1 MKRIFVGLLLLISF
15 TLMAQRERLL
25 FDFGWKFALGQ
36 AHDTQKDFGHNEN
49 TFSYLAKAGYGD
61 GAAAQKFDDR
71 AWKTIQVPHD
81 WCVALPFDSKGT
93 NSHGSKAIGKN
104 FPENSIGW
112 YRNSFIIP
120 ASDQGRRITID
131 FDGVFRNS
139 NVWING
145 FWVGNEPSGYNS
157 FSYDI
162 SDYLNYG
169 GENVIAVRVDAMM
182 EEGWFY
188 EGAGIYRHVWLNKT
202 DPLHVSRYGTF
213 VAVKLPDDLKSAN
226 IQIETVLCNES
237 LENSILEIEEQIINP
252 EGKIVSSQILKNI
265 GADKKSRKTILSQHK
280 VLAPLVWSMETPSLY
295 RLKTLVRSKGK
306 VVDEYETS
314 FGIRSVRFDPN
325 KGFFLNGK
333 SVKIVGTNNHQDHA
347 GVGAAIPDALQE
359 YRIKVMK
366 AMGSNAIRTSHN
378 PPTPEF
384 LDACDRLGMLVM
396 DEHRLMGTNPEHFR
410 QLENL
415 MRRDRNHPSVFIWS
429 LGNEE
434 WYIEGDARGAR
445 LAGVMQDFAKG
456 LDSTRAFTIAC
467 SGGWDTGIGMVTEV
481 MGYNYLKHGNVD
493 EHHKKFPWQSSIGT
507 EESNTIGTRGIYTTD
522 AANCH
527 LAPSNI
533 YDDGAEGGWKVYAS
547 RPFLSG
553 LFYWTGFD
561 YRGEPTP
568 YGWPAVVS
576 QFGIVDQCGYPKDIF
591 YYFKSWWTKEPMI
604 HLYPHW
610 NLKGQEGKEV
620 NVRVYSNCEEIEL
633 FLNKKSLGKKT
644 MPVNGHLEWN
654 VLYQQGSLLAKGYN
668 KGKEATTFEVSTT
681 GKPTTLQLTA
691 DKTTMLENRQDV
703 SVITVKI
710 NDEKGRMVPDACNAL
725 SFKISGP
732 GKIIGVGN
740 GDPVSHEADQ
750 FLEKVEFVSIKN
762 LRELPVTT
770 LEKRPETAFEW
781 NDQTWNPALQ
791 YAGKWDEYS
800 DTLLVVRG
808 TFELGDLTPDKVVT
822 FFGKSITENQSLY
835 INGKLIASNVL
846 RDAEGQRYVLDNAL
860 LRKGKNVYAIVGKKF
875 RRKYTWDYPNTD
887 PGIIS
892 VYTPAPL
899 WKRNA
904 FNGLAQIIIQHTQ
917 GSGTITLQAESD
929 GIKTGTISLTTKSGS
944 IVPTLERIK

>member
-1 MKRIFVGLLLLISF
+1 MTNLVLL
-15 TLMAQRERLL
+15 AQRERLL
-25 FDFGWKFALGQ
+25 FDFGWKFALGH
-36 AHDTQKDFGHNEN
+36 ANDTQKDFGHNEN

-71 AWKTIQVPHD
+71 AWLLVQLPHD
-81 WCVALPFDSKGT
+81 WCVALPFDAKGT

-112 YRNSFIIP
+112 YRNTFTIP
-120 ASDQGRRITID
+120 ASDQGRRITVD

-169 GENVIAVRVDAMM
+169 GENVIAVRVDATM

-188 EGAGIYRHVWLNKT
+188 EGAGIYRHVWLTKT
-202 DPLHVSRYGTF
+202 NPLHVNRFGTF
-213 VAVKLPDDLKSAN
+213 VSTKLAEDLKSASV
-226 IQIETVLCNES
+226 QVETIVFN
-237 LENSILEIEEQIINP
+237 ENSAASDFELEEQVLNP
-252 EGKIVSSQILKNI
+252 EGKIISNSIRKNLR
-265 GADKKSRKTILSQHK
+265 AEKKSRTTVITTHEIQN
-280 VLAPLVWSMETPSLY
+280 PLLWSLESPHLH
-295 RLKTLVRSKGK
+295 RLKTVIKTGGK
-306 VVDEYETS
+306 IVDEYETS
-314 FGIRSVRFDPN
+314 FGIRSVRFDPD

-359 YRIKVMK
+359 YRIKVLK
-366 AMGSNAIRTSHN
+366 DMGSNAIRTSHN

-415 MRRDRNHPSVFIWS
+415 IRRDRNHPSVFIWS

-445 LAGVMQDFAKG
+445 LASVMQEFAKS
-456 LDSTRAFTIAC
+456 LDSTRSYTIAC

-481 MGYNYLKHGNVD
+481 MGYNYIKHGNID

-507 EESNTIGTRGIYTTD
+507 EESNTIGTRGIYFTD

-533 YDDGAEGGWKVYAS
+533 YDEGAEGGWKFYAQ
-547 RPFLSG
+547 RPFLAG

-591 YYFKSWWTKEPMI
+591 YYFKSWWVKEPVL

-610 NLKGQEGKEV
+610 NLKEKEGKKV
-620 NVRVYSNCEEIEL
+620 DVRVYSNCEEVEL
-633 FLNKKSLGKKT
+633 FLNKKSLGKKK
-644 MPVNGHLEWN
+644 MPLNGHLEWN
-654 VLYQQGSLLAKGYN
+654 VVYQPGVLQAKGYN
-668 KGKEATTFEVSTT
+668 KGKEVKAVQVQTT
-681 GKPTTLQLTA
+681 GAPAAIQLSA
-691 DKTTMLENRQDV
+691 DKNVLLENKHDV
-703 SVITVKI
+703 SVVTVKI
-710 NDEKGRMVPDACNAL
+710 TDEKGLMVPDACL
-725 SFKISGP
+725 ETTFKITGP
-732 GKIIGVGN
+732 AKIIGVGN
-740 GDPVSHEADQ
+740 GDPVSHESDQ
-750 FLEKVEFVSIKN
+750 FLEKVEFVPVKN
-762 LRELPVTT
+762 LKELVVSS
-770 LEKRPETAFEW
+770 LEARTETQLAF
-781 NDQTWNPALQ
+781 NDQDWKPALQ
-791 YAGKWDEYS
+791 YAGKWDEYV

-808 TFELGDLTPDKVVT
+808 SFELGTITPETVVT
-822 FFGKSITENQSLY
+822 FFGKSILENQSLY
-835 INGKLIASNVL
+835 INGKLIATNIL
-846 RDAEGQRYVLDNAL
+846 RDAAGQKYVLDNAL
-860 LRKGKNVYAIVGKKF
+860 LKKGKNVYAVVGKKF

-887 PGIIS
+887 PGVIS
-892 VYTPAPL
+892 VYTPAPQ
-899 WKRNA
+899 WKRKT
-904 FNGLAQIIIQHTQ
+904 FNGLAQVIIQHTH
-917 GSGTITLQAESD
+917 GSGIITLEAESK
-929 GIKTGTISLTTKSGS
+929 GIKKSSLVVNTKQTSLLPE
-944 IVPTLERIK
+944 VK